1 LRFWSR
7 RAARPPA
14 RPPWR
19 RRVAPAASRRAHRP
33 PSTRR
38 QRGDAPPRRH
48 QTRPPR
54 HGAPRRG
61 GGRSAGPLAPTHR
74 RRPPRVPPPTGPA
87 SARGTLWGTG
97 PVLAFSLLGWTPS
110 FRTYGRSGEK
120 TNGAAVA
127 PSAAVALAANLVLGQ
142 PLVADVLVEP
152 TSGAPRQPSTE
163 KASGKQDP
171 GKNKHAR
178 VAF

>member
-1 LRFWSR
+1 VISSPTVCFPPTTGRGIVRKIMNGCHLRSDGHEGLRFAGNCRSGRTAGQPALIRGKHEQNLNAEVSLRFWSR

-33 PSTRR
+33 PSARR
-38 QRGDAPPRRH
+38 QRGDARQRRH

-87 SARGTLWGTG
+87 SARGTL
-97 PVLAFSLLGWTPS
+97 
-110 FRTYGRSGEK
+110 RSRRR
-120 TNGAAVA
+120 
-127 PSAAVALAANLVLGQ
+127 SC
-142 PLVADVLVEP
+142 
-152 TSGAPRQPSTE
+152 PR
-163 KASGKQDP
+163 
-171 GKNKHAR
+171 
-178 VAF
+178 